1 MWWEYKEIG
10 APIHHWWTSLECNLI
25 VSATIKIYL
34 SSNPAKSLP
43 VIYSTEVLNCSC
55 TIAFKC
61 YMFCTSI
68 ALFATATK
76 NRLVNYGTSIWRN
89 TMLLLKDEVNLF
101 EKMSVAHWLVKT
113 QPNQKKICCKT
124 ICLAW
129 LFLVQWKLICKV
141 YVNMS
146 LKFASIC
153 KILTLKITPCWM
165 GNIAFIPIFLGI
177 WESLCFIVSSNFQL
191 PVNEQLFGFFH
202 FCCCFFLPWALCLDF
217 QKTLLTAGYC
227 VH

>member
-1 MWWEYKEIG
+1 MHNCIQVLHVFHK
-10 APIHHWWTSLECNLI
+10 
-25 VSATIKIYL
+25 
-34 SSNPAKSLP
+34 
-43 VIYSTEVLNCSC
+43 YSTVCNSN
-55 TIAFKC
+55 K
-61 YMFCTSI
+61 
-68 ALFATATK
+68 K
-76 NRLVNYGTSIWRN
+76 HRLVNYGTSIWRN
-89 TMLLLKDEVNLF
+89 TMLLLKDEGNLF

-129 LFLVQWKLICKV
+129 LFLVQRKLICKV

-153 KILTLKITPCWM
+153 KILTLKIIPYWM

-191 PVNEQLFGFFH
+191 PVNEQLFGFFISAVDF
-202 FCCCFFLPWALCLDF
+202 FCLEPFSLISKKPCSHQATVYTRFLLRIWWW
-217 QKTLLTAGYC
+217 
-227 VH
+227 H